1 LARRPRIRAAPPY
14 ARLMNR
20 PIGVTLVIVLIVL
33 SAVFDIITGIWLM
46 VASFGTAPSL
56 TDHMGNTLQVPGFYL
71 FINGALSVLLG
82 FLYFWLTKMTLI
94 GSATARTIIIMLAA
108 INIFFGLF
116 RLPFGW
122 GVIAASLVIILLVS
136 TRSAKD
142 YFTQAA

>member
-1 LARRPRIRAAPPY
+1 MARHPGFGATPPY
-14 ARLMNR
+14 ARPMNR

-33 SAVFDIITGIWLM
+33 SAVFDIITGLWLM
-46 VASFGTAPSL
+46 IAAFGSTPSL
-56 TDHMGNTLQVPGFYL
+56 TDHLGNTLQVPGFYL

-82 FLYFWLTKMTLI
+82 LMYFWLTKMTLI
-94 GSATARTIIIMLAA
+94 GSATARTIIVMLAA

-122 GVIAASLVIILLVS
+122 GVIAASLIIILLVS
-136 TRSAKD
+136 TKSAKA